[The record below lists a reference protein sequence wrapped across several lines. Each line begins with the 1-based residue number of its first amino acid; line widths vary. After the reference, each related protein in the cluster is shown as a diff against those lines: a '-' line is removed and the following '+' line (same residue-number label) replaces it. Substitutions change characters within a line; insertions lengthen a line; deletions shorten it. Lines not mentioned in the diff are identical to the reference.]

1 MPILRVEF
9 GWALLTGTVSN
20 EDREKYQMRFV
31 QGEKLVPGWGAAPAS
46 DLRLFP
52 LPADRHDGI
61 EFSVNFQSAIEA
73 IDSG

>member
-1 MPILRVEF
+1 MSILRVEL

-20 EDREKYQMRFV
+20 EDREKYQMTFV
-31 QGEKLVPGWGAAPAS
+31 QGEKLVPGWGAARAS